1 MEKCDRVPEIIRFR
15 NVLDD
20 NRIPWIWNKSKIVI
34 CMYGMIFE
42 ISQVTY
48 PAEKPL
54 SIAMY
59 SPALLIS
66 SFLEGFTADEIIPY
80 IDRKIGGIEC

>member
-1 MEKCDRVPEIIRFR
+1 MEKCNGVPEIVRFK

-20 NRIPWIWNKSKIVI
+20 NCIPWIWNKSKVVF
-34 CMYGMIFE
+34 CLCGMIFE

-59 SPALLIS
+59 SPAIMIS
-66 SFLEGFTADEIIPY
+66 SFLKGFTADEILPY
-80 IDRKIGGIEC
+80 IDEKIGGL

>member
-1 MEKCDRVPEIIRFR
+1 MMEKCNGVPEIVRFR

-20 NRIPWIWNKSKIVI
+20 NCIPWIWNKSKVVI

-42 ISQVTY
+42 ISQVDY
-48 PAEKPL
+48 DAEKPL

-59 SPALLIS
+59 SPAVMIS
-66 SFLEGFTADEIIPY
+66 SMMEGFTADEIIPY
-80 IDRKIGGIEC
+80 IDRKIGGL